1 MLLSLIQYSVSITM
15 ETTVAAC
22 ISVGWQQ
29 VCLTLSWTT
38 LLCSSLTKEMVLCI
52 GFDCCVAERCY
63 VDRTLVLPVSFGS
76 ALIINLKIIAVI
88 VLCNIALAIFT

>member
-1 MLLSLIQYSVSITM
+1 M

-52 GFDCCVAERCY
+52 EFDCCVPSF
-63 VDRTLVLPVSFGS
+63 TLQEASGRGVV
-76 ALIINLKIIAVI
+76 
-88 VLCNIALAIFT
+88 